1 MIKIKLTKFLYAR
14 LLGPALGYVTG
25 AQVLRRYVYP
35 GEKPDGLTPLDPRWV
50 GAWWL
55 GCVVI
60 SSLLF
65 VVSPLIAFF
74 PSRYDHNTTIT
85 SMNFNDGL
93 CRVNES
99 VTDGILFLHS
109 KYL

>member
-1 MIKIKLTKFLYAR
+1 MIEVKLTEFLHAR

-35 GEKPDGLTPLDPRWV
+35 AEKPDGLTPLDPRWV

-74 PSRYDHNTTIT
+74 PSRYDHNTTT
-85 SMNFNDGL
+85 TGMNFNDES
-93 CRVNES
+93 CKRVGR
-99 VTDGILFLHS
+99 DGRNFISSF
-109 KYL
+109 